1 VKELEIVKE
10 ILKTDHLFLTGGGG
24 VGKSYLTAKLIE
36 EYKKDKKQVVVLGS
50 TGISAVNIGGQT
62 IHSFFAFGICK
73 NTEELL
79 RHDKNRKRQ
88 LKELNGIL
96 SNTNLLIIDEIS
108 MVSATLMEMIR
119 YRLNISG
126 FNGSILFVGDFFQLP
141 PVRKKDEF
149 DGGSLFGDEI
159 YAFESSA
166 WKNYNP
172 KILELTGSKRT
183 NDRLFFDILNR
194 VRKGEIDDEVML
206 FFENLRQN
214 RAVMLLNPT
223 ILFGRNYEADN
234 MNRRRLDEIDDEL
247 RVFNAE
253 FNLNEKSLNQNRIE
267 SWRKSLNIP
276 LKLELKNGAHIL
288 FCVNKWG
295 KFYNGERGIVRGIFD
310 EYLLIEK
317 GTEFIKVEPYEFA
330 LYENILDGSE
340 IKSKTLATLKQ
351 FPIKLAYAITIH
363 KSQGMSIERLVCDI
377 DNIFE
382 NSQFYVAVSRAVS
395 AKNLYIRYS
404 RGDFDSYLKRCVKTD
419 NRVKEFYNNVQTMN
433 VLK

>member
-1 VKELEIVKE
+1 VKELETIKE
-10 ILKTDHLFLTGGGG
+10 ILKTDHLFLTGSGG
-24 VGKSYLTAKLIE
+24 VGKSYLTAKLIK
-36 EYKKDKKQVVVLGS
+36 EYKKDKKQVITLGS

-79 RHDKNRKRQ
+79 RYDKNKSR
-88 LKELNGIL
+88 LKELYGIL
-96 SNTNLLIIDEIS
+96 SNTDLLIIDEIS
-108 MVSATLMEMIR
+108 MVSAALMEMIR
-119 YRLNISG
+119 YRLNASG
-126 FNGSILFVGDFFQLP
+126 FDGSILFVGDFFQLP
-141 PVRKKDEF
+141 PVRKKDDF

-166 WKNYNP
+166 WKSYNP
-172 KILELTGSKRT
+172 KILELCVSKRT
-183 NDRLFFDILNR
+183 NDEAFFDILNR
-194 VRKGEIDDEVML
+194 VRKGEIDEKVTR

-214 RAVMLLNPT
+214 QEVMLSNPT

-234 MNRRRLDEIDDEL
+234 MNKRRLDEIDKEL
-247 RVFNAE
+247 RVVNAE
-253 FNLNEKSLNQNRIE
+253 FNLNEKTLSQNRIE
-267 SWRKSLNIP
+267 SWQKALNIP
-276 LKLELKNGAHIL
+276 LKLELKEGAHVL

-310 EYLLIEK
+310 EYLLVEK
-317 GTEFIKVEPYEFA
+317 GDELIKVEPYEFA
-330 LYENILDGSE
+330 LYENVLNGGE

-351 FPIKLAYAITIH
+351 FPVKLAYAITIH

-395 AKNLYIRYS
+395 AKNLYIQYS
-404 RGDFDSYLKRCVKTD
+404 RGDFDSYLRRCVRTD
-419 NRVKEFYNNVQTMN
+419 DRVKEFYKNAKLIT
-433 VLK
+433 LKD